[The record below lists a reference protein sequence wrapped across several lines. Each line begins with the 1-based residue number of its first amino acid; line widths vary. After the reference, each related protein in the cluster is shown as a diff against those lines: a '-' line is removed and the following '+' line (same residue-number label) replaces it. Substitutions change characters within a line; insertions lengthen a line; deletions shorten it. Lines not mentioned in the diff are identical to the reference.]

1 MQVRGILGR
10 AMFAYIAGIWMILA
24 GTAIL
29 WRRTI
34 RAGSLATAAIYS
46 IFGMFSLP
54 RFYTMLQR

>member
-1 MQVRGILGR
+1 
-10 AMFAYIAGIWMILA
+10 MFAYIAGIWMILA

-34 RAGSLATAAIYS
+34 RAGSLATAAIYF